1 MVEDKFTL
9 FAWLANALKDS
20 PVDFLEV
27 YVGDEKDGQFYV
39 LFENVPEREN
49 EPLAEASA

>member
-1 MVEDKFTL
+1 MVEDKETL

-27 YVGDEKDGQFYV
+27 YVGDEEEGQIYV
-39 LFENVPEREN
+39 RFENIE
-49 EPLAEASA
+49 EADDGNL

>member
-1 MVEDKFTL
+1 MVEDKETL

-27 YVGDEKDGQFYV
+27 FNNCAVFM
-39 LFENVPEREN
+39 FEGIFEDTIEN
-49 EPLAEASA
+49 